1 MQSVAVSPHVR
12 VRMTPRGQGSIAAAP
27 PGRSLSV
34 DGGDPG
40 PGRRLRGEGL
50 GPEST
55 SGLSP
60 PPGFRTTGVGVPRP
74 RPPPHTH
81 PGACSPEATSGP
93 RPRPRSRDRRRRG
106 LPAAARFG
114 SASPPPPRRRAAAPP
129 PDTKPVRGPARPR
142 GPFLTTPGPGRRLRR
157 PRGHC
162 RGCPTLP
169 LAAPRAAPAPVAS
182 EPTTASGSPE
192 TVGRRR
198 GLRWIASFLFF
209 FLFCS
214 CPPQAALRPAPSAGD
229 TSAPGTMADA
239 AWLRASAPT
248 PGSLK
253 QRQHGRRTRGGAW
266 ACADRRAGGGAVA
279 SQSAPARPRDLAL
292 CDSERGTRSDA
303 ENGRNYAR
311 REREGEADG
320 PNWASLEGALQAAAA
335 QTAEGAYPGV
345 SS

>member
-1 MQSVAVSPHVR
+1 M
-12 VRMTPRGQGSIAAAP
+12 
-27 PGRSLSV
+27 

-93 RPRPRSRDRRRRG
+93 RPRPRSRGRRRRG

-114 SASPPPPRRRAAAPP
+114 SASPPPP

-142 GPFLTTPGPGRRLRR
+142 GPSSPPRAPEGGFVGPGNTTEAARLFLLLLLAL
-157 PRGHC
+157 
-162 RGCPTLP
+162 LP
-169 LAAPRAAPAPVAS
+169 LLSPLSPQPRREARKR
-182 EPTTASGSPE
+182 SGDGEGFAGFP
-192 TVGRRR
+192 
-198 GLRWIASFLFF
+198 LYYYF
-209 FLFCS
+209 FLFC
-214 CPPQAALRPAPSAGD
+214 PPTPAALRPAPCADD

-253 QRQHGRRTRGGAW
+253 QGLHGRRTRGGAW
-266 ACADRRAGGGAVA
+266 ACADRRAGGGAICVTK
-279 SQSAPARPRDLAL
+279 R
-292 CDSERGTRSDA
+292 T
-303 ENGRNYAR
+303 
-311 REREGEADG
+311 G
-320 PNWASLEGALQAAAA
+320 PP
-335 QTAEGAYPGV
+335 T
-345 SS
+345 